1 MVIRDQLAAF
11 AKENGF
17 QGKGPLC
24 VALVVTD
31 HARNRGLPLNP
42 DELVTEKEGQVLG
55 LGRGKVQAI
64 LAKHG
69 ITRVLAKEGGRT
81 SRGSMGNMRSYVAFL
96 NRLRATG
103 DVDFGALEQFW
114 VDQVAAFFS
123 AKPFTL
129 RLDGSLGLRA
139 VIRNLMDQAKARQDE
154 MPGTMFLGTVM
165 QHLVGAKLDL
175 VLGQGHIEHNSANAN
190 DERVGRTGDF
200 DIGDTSIHVSTSPT
214 EALIAK
220 CVENIAAN
228 RRPIIVTTYRKT
240 AAAEALA
247 ENVSISDRLDIVE
260 FEQFVATNIYELGRF
275 SPTQRSMKILE
286 LVERY
291 NAIVGEHE
299 TDPSLRIEIATGR

>member
-1 MVIRDQLAAF
+1 MAIKDQLAKF
-11 AKENGF
+11 SKENKF

-31 HARNRGLPLNP
+31 HARNRGLPLNS
-42 DELVTEKEGQVLG
+42 DDLVTEKEGQVLG
-55 LGRGKVQAI
+55 LGRGKVQGI

-81 SRGSMGNMRSYVAFL
+81 SRGSMGNMRSYVSFL
-96 NRLRATG
+96 NQLSVAG
-103 DVDFGALEQFW
+103 DVDLDALEKFW
-114 VDQVAAFFS
+114 VEQVAAFFS
-123 AKPFTL
+123 AKPFSL
-129 RLDGSLGLRA
+129 RLDSSLGLRA
-139 VIRNLMDQAKARQDE
+139 VVRNLMDQAKARQDE

-175 VLGQGHIEHNSANAN
+175 VLGQGLLDHNSANAN

-200 DIGDTSIHVSTSPT
+200 DIGDVSIHVSTSPS

-228 RRPIIVTTYRKT
+228 RRPVIVTTFRKA

-247 ENVSISDRLDIVE
+247 ENVNISNRLDIFD
-260 FEQFVATNIYELGRF
+260 FEQFIATNIYELGRF
-275 SPTQRSMKILE
+275 SSDQRSIKILE

-291 NAIVGEHE
+291 NAIIDEHE
-299 TDPSLRIEIATGR
+299 TDPSLRIEIAAGR